1 MAVKIAKLFKDYNF
15 QKLTQEARLLY
26 IYLVSNPSLT
36 TIGVF
41 SPDVRVAALESGL
54 SKDKFREAS
63 KILLD
68 NGYIHV
74 KKYEDLIYFI
84 IPRHFDTI
92 PNSDATARKV
102 VKLLSKLPD
111 ELVTFLDILGIKS
124 DAKVVTFTKPSP
136 EEVTQYAM
144 SIGYQINGQ
153 EFVDYYDE
161 VSGSKAYWV
170 DGRGKMIRDWKSKLK
185 RVWCKDDRKMKAIKG
200 APKGYEYF
208 HVMKDGKAI
217 YPDSW
222 KEGKPWSKDFVSNKV
237 LKREFEELKS
247 TY

>member
-26 IYLVSNPSLT
+26 IYLVSNPSLS

-41 SPDVRVAALESGL
+41 SPDIRVAALEAGL
-54 SKDKFREAS
+54 NKESFRGATQELTM
-63 KILLD
+63 K
-68 NGYIHV
+68 GFIHV

-102 VKLLSKLPD
+102 VKLLAKLPD
-111 ELVTFLDILGIKS
+111 EFVTFLDSLGIKAG
-124 DAKVVTFTKPSP
+124 AKVVTFTKPSA

-144 SIGYQINGQ
+144 SIGYMINGQ

-185 RVWCKDDRKMKAIKG
+185 RVWCKDDRKMKAVKG
-200 APKGYEYF
+200 APKGYEFF
-208 HVMKDGKAI
+208 HVIKDGKAI

-222 KEGKPWSKDFVSNKV
+222 KDGKPWSKSISTNIL
-237 LKREFEELKS
+237 LKREYEERKKDS
-247 TY
+247 